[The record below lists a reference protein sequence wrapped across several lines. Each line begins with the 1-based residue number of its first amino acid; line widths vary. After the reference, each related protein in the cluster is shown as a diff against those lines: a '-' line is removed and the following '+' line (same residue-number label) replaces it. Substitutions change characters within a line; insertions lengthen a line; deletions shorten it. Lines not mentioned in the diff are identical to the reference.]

1 MRLLSLKIKNLLS
14 LETTNQYSNCIF
26 LAYVFMGAEFLYF
39 RSGGGFLWGRQ
50 GKIYDT
56 KCYSWL
62 GDGGM
67 QGVFNLRQQLNS
79 SKYRIRFL
87 EAKHSDKIFC
97 KIVGIESNFIR
108 ARLSHVCQSL
118 TNFRYYKNSDYLS
131 VCQSVCLSV
140 SFCACLCLS
149 RS

>member
-39 RSGGGFLWGRQ
+39 RSGGGFLWGRR

-62 GDGGM
+62 GDGGCR
-67 QGVFNLRQQLNS
+67 GYSICGSSLILLNIGS
-79 SKYRIRFL
+79 DFWKQNIRTKYFV
-87 EAKHSDKIFC
+87 K
-97 KIVGIESNFIR
+97 
-108 ARLSHVCQSL
+108 
-118 TNFRYYKNSDYLS
+118 
-131 VCQSVCLSV
+131 
-140 SFCACLCLS
+140 
-149 RS
+149 